1 MSPKHTFINCSW
13 SQYEKTRIWREDDVE
28 MEVESEHVPK
38 IVNAIVQEY
47 SDNSEEDDEDD
58 INF

>member
-1 MSPKHTFINCSW
+1 
-13 SQYEKTRIWREDDVE
+13 